1 MSLHTSAQ
9 SESELRKLKQRLL
22 AMGGRCEGLI
32 RRAIVALETRD
43 GELADEVTENDREI
57 DADEMAIDDLAV
69 RILALRQPVGRD
81 LRFLMTAIK
90 VVTDLERIGD
100 EAVNIAER
108 AGELAAEP
116 TTPLTSVRLS
126 EMATSASAMLHD
138 ALDAFVEEDA
148 DKAMRVLLADDAVD
162 ALYGETMRATHQFIE
177 ENPSQVRGAM
187 AVSSCAKYVERIADH
202 STNIAEMVVYMVR
215 GVDVRHGG
223 RKRKPTR

>member
-9 SESELRKLKQRLL
+9 YEQELRKLKERLL
-22 AMGGRCEGLI
+22 AMGGRCEALI

-43 GELADEVTENDREI
+43 AKLADEVTEHDREI
-57 DADEMAIDDLAV
+57 DADEMAVDDLAV

-116 TTPLTSVRLS
+116 TTPLTSQRLA
-126 EMATSASAMLHD
+126 EMAASASSMLHD
-138 ALDAFVEEDA
+138 ALDAFVQEDA
-148 DKAMRVLLADDAVD
+148 DKATKVLLADDDVD
-162 ALYGETMRATHQFIE
+162 NLYGDTMRATHAFIAA
-177 ENPSQVRGAM
+177 NPSEARAAM
-187 AVSSCAKYVERIADH
+187 AVASCAKYVERIADH

-223 RKRKPTR
+223 RKRKTT